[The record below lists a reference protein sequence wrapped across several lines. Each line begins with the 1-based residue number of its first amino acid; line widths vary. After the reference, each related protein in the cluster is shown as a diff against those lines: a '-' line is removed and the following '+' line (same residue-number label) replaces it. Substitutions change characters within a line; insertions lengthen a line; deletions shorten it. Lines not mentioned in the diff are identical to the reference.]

1 MFIKSL
7 VEAVSYARDATD
19 SLGRRQSR
27 EFLIA
32 WRFLQRGQGDNPF
45 DQRAFSKKAFR
56 RFEPDQIVEQLRRLA
71 RRRREFRR
79 LGLAE
84 IESADGTSVLRNDR
98 TLIEGH
104 EALAASRTTV
114 EQTSSISPAGHDAG
128 AAPLLS
134 KIWRLVFGEAHRAEL
149 LPRRMF
155 LVRLDSAERQKQR
168 PPFLAADRHGRDPI
182 AVDAGLMMQ
191 EVQHGSRQGE
201 VEPCRPG
208 AGAEPELFP
217 EMSRRQAVS
226 ESEPMQPARQKFV
239 TQGCHLHRPT
249 LGEKCR
255 ETRLDFDRG
264 TGVSAHP

>member
-1 MFIKSL
+1 MYIKSL

-19 SLGRRQSR
+19 SLDCRQSR

-114 EQTSSISPAGHDAG
+114 EQTSSISPAGHDVG

-168 PPFLAADRHGRDPI
+168 PPFLAADRHGHDPI

-201 VEPCRPG
+201 VEPRRPG

-226 ESEPMQPARQKFV
+226 ESESMQPARQKFV
-239 TQGCHLHRPT
+239 TQGRHLHRPT

-255 ETRLDFDRG
+255 ETRLHFDRG